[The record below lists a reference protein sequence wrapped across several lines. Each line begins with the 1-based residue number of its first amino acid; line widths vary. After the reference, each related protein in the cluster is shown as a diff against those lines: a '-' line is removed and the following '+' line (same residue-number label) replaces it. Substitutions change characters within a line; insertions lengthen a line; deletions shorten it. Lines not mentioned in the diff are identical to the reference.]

1 MPTHPASK
9 TLLAAV
15 ALLALAACDRRDDR
29 TAGQKLDS
37 AIAQTEQRADQAKAD
52 LKKQGAEAGAALQSG
67 AARTA
72 TAVESA
78 ADKAA
83 QAVGQAADQVTAK
96 TNDAAITTQINA
108 ELTKDPGL
116 SALRIDVDTDGG
128 RVTLSGTAPDRA
140 AKDRATRLASGI
152 KGVTRVDNRLEV
164 RG

>member
-1 MPTHPASK
+1 MPTHFATK
-9 TLLAAV
+9 TVLAAA

-37 AIAQTEQRADQAKAD
+37 AIAQTEQRADTAKAE
-52 LKKQGAEAGAALQSG
+52 LKKDGAEASAALQAG

-72 TAVESA
+72 TSVEAA

-83 QAVGQAADQVTAK
+83 QAVGQAANQVTAK
-96 TNDAAITTQINA
+96 TNDAAITTQIKA
-108 ELTKDPGL
+108 ELARDPSL
-116 SALRIDVDTDGG
+116 SALGIDVDTDAG
-128 RVTLSGTAPDRA
+128 RVTLSGTAPDPA

-152 KGVTRVDNRLEV
+152 KGVTRVDNRLQV